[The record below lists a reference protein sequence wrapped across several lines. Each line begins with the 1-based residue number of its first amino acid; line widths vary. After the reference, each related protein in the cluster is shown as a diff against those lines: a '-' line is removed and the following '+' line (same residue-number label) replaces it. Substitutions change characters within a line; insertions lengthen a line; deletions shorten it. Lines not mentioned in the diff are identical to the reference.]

1 MDAVAVIVA
10 AGLGT
15 RMGEEHNKL
24 LLPLGTSTILGF
36 SLEPFLKHTG
46 IRKILLTVASRDRS
60 VFERIIPKE
69 VILVEGGKRRQD
81 SVHNALMRVLQE
93 KPLPEIVL
101 VHDGARP
108 FCSAALIDSILA
120 AAYEHGA
127 VIPVL
132 PLVDTIR
139 KVTKKHIEVVDRNE
153 LFAVQTPQGFQTEI
167 LKDASMKAVANNW
180 TVTDDA
186 SLVEKNG
193 IRVAT
198 VEGEPQNIKITTPA
212 DLELAA
218 WLLNSKKYPEIQ
230 SI

>member
-81 SVHNALMRVLQE
+81 SVHNALLRVLQE
-93 KPLPEIVL
+93 KPVPGIVL

-108 FCSAALIDSILA
+108 FCSAALIDNILA
-120 AAYEHGA
+120 VSHENGA

-139 KVTKKHIEVVDRNE
+139 RVTKKTTEVIDRTE
-153 LFAVQTPQGFQTEI
+153 LFAVQIPQGFHTEV
-167 LKDASMKAVANNW
+167 LKDASMQAVANNW
-180 TVTDDA
+180 IVTDDA

-193 IRVAT
+193 GRIST
-198 VEGEPQNIKITTPA
+198 VEGELQNIKITTPE
-212 DLELAA
+212 DLELAYYV
-218 WLLNSKKYPEIQ
+218 LNSIKCT
-230 SI
+230 